1 MKPMKKPFIV
11 SLVLGILMVLSGGL
25 TWVMTPTMQDD
36 GQQDKINLEAMIP
49 GSFDNWK
56 IEPATTAAIVN
67 PDDNRLVSKIYDQ
80 TLSRTYINTAGERV
94 MLSIAYGRNQSTD
107 LHEVHRPE
115 VCYAAGGFDI
125 GKMTKTFVNTT
136 IGQIPVMRLVAKQGT
151 RNEPITY
158 WVRVGDSLT
167 RGWIEQKMAAIFY
180 GLTRKAPDG
189 LLFRMSTISN
199 DEQESYRIQQAFL
212 VAMLKEVKSGDRFW
226 LVGKLTP

>member
-1 MKPMKKPFIV
+1 MKKPFIV
-11 SLVLGILMVLSGGL
+11 SLVLGVLMMLSSGL
-25 TWVMTPTMQDD
+25 TLVITPSMQAY
-36 GQQDKINLEAMIP
+36 GQQGKIDLEAMIP

-56 IEPATTAAIVN
+56 VEPATTAAIVN
-67 PDDNRLVSKIYDQ
+67 PDDNGLVSKLYDQ
-80 TLSRTYINTAGERV
+80 TLSRTYVNNAGERV

-107 LHEVHRPE
+107 LQVHRPE
-115 VCYAAGGFDI
+115 ICYAAGGFDV
-125 GKMTKTFVNTT
+125 GKMTKTFVDTT

-167 RGWIEQKMAAIFY
+167 RGWIEQKMTAIFY
-180 GLTRKAPDG
+180 GLTKKVPDG
-189 LLFRMSTISN
+189 LLFRMSTITN

-212 VAMLKEVKSGDRFW
+212 VAMLKEVKSEDRFW